1 MTLGRALRLTLERLG
16 LVVWLAGCTSAV
28 TTTEGIVLRDFD
40 APKKQPHT
48 VSVQVGGGRETEA
61 GYLPQISNETFAA
74 ALVESIMTS
83 RTFSR
88 VIQGGRTDYLL
99 QVTLISLDQP
109 VIGGDFTVKME
120 AAWRLTRS
128 DTGAVV
134 WREAIGSSS
143 TQTRGDTF
151 AAVTRVRLAT
161 EGAARNNI
169 KEGLARIVR
178 LDL

>member
-1 MTLGRALRLTLERLG
+1 MTAGRALRLTLEQLG

-28 TTTEGIVLRDFD
+28 TTEGIALRDFD
-40 APKKQPHT
+40 APKRHSHT

-61 GYLPQISNETFAA
+61 GYLPQISNATFAA

-88 VIQGGRTDYLL
+88 VIQGAHTDYLL
-99 QVTLISLDQP
+99 QVTVISLDQP

-128 DTGAVV
+128 DNGAVV
-134 WREAIGSSS
+134 WREAIRSSS
-143 TQTRGDTF
+143 TQTMGESF

-169 KEGLARIVR
+169 KEGLARIAR